1 MNVIRG
7 MRRDAGV
14 VAMVLILALVGVGCA
29 PKSADDAT
37 ATGKAA
43 PGAATVAA
51 TPETARQAGQ
61 LAAAI
66 EKEPARLAELLAGR
80 GWTAEAYQALLVEIA
95 ADPGLTETY
104 EAARTGS

>member
-1 MNVIRG
+1 

-14 VAMVLILALVGVGCA
+14 IAMVLILALIGAGCA
-29 PKSADDAT
+29 PKPAEDAK

-43 PGAATVAA
+43 PGAARVAE
-51 TPETARQAGQ
+51 TPETARKAGQ

-66 EKEPARLAELLAGR
+66 EREPARLAELLAGQ
-80 GWTAEAYQALLVEIA
+80 GWTAEAYQTLLVEIA
-95 ADPGLTETY
+95 ASPGLTETY